1 MNNQEIDVGQIILS
15 NIFVGERYTK
25 PMIKEILTDAY
36 RDAGYNST
44 AKATDIIPYFN
55 LKECDMT
62 DKDTGKRLHGYYILS
77 LKSS

>member
-1 MNNQEIDVGQIILS
+1 
-15 NIFVGERYTK
+15 
-25 PMIKEILTDAY
+25 MIKEILTDAY